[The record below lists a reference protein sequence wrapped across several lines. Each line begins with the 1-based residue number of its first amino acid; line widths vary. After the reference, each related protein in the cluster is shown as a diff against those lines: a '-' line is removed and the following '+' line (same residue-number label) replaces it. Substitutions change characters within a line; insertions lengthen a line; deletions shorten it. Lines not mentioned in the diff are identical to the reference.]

1 MPVTD
6 YAKFDALE
14 LSSDDEDEQTPRTR
28 RAPAP
33 PVNVDAATL
42 VDRLAQAERLGE
54 EVLTERR
61 QMVELDRRRNQNRE
75 ALAVFRR
82 MDREAG
88 SSRSGPGGPAAAKH
102 WVCMGDLFVR
112 RPQETARQLLEEDQ
126 RRIERE
132 LETLR
137 RSVKRKSSE
146 LCELDPSM

>member
-14 LSSDDEDEQTPRTR
+14 LSSDDEDERAPRTMSPGAAAALPSAR
-28 RAPAP
+28 
-33 PVNVDAATL
+33 VDAATL

-54 EVLTERR
+54 EVLAERQ

-88 SSRSGPGGPAAAKH
+88 SGPGSPPPAKH
-102 WVCMGDLFVR
+102 WMCMGESFVR
-112 RPQETARQLLEEDQ
+112 RPQGTARRLLEEDQ

-132 LETLR
+132 AEE
-137 RSVKRKSSE
+137 KRAAAE
-146 LCELDPSM
+146 